1 MPCRIPETEHAIYR
15 RVNDSTLLI
24 EDTEADHDEE
34 VKFSCI
40 NGYNPVGALRF
51 RCKHGE
57 WDVSELPWC
66 EPGNNTSPPLT
77 HRREVS
83 RDLSLAP

>member
-1 MPCRIPETEHAIYR
+1 MPCRIPEQEHAIYR

-24 EDTEADHDEE
+24 EDTEVSHDEE

-66 EPGNNTSPPLT
+66 EPGNLLLDHCSQQRVGL
-77 HRREVS
+77 
-83 RDLSLAP
+83 

>member
-1 MPCRIPETEHAIYR
+1 MADCSLPAVPCRIPETEHAIYR

-24 EDTEADHDEE
+24 EDTEVSSDEE

-51 RCKHGE
+51 RCKNGE

-66 EPGNNTSPPLT
+66 EPGNYAASQHCL
-77 HRREVS
+77 
-83 RDLSLAP
+83 D